1 MKKLNFAAALV
12 VSSLFLPIA
21 SQAEDNLP
29 IEISYKEAKS
39 GNWKRI
45 GAISFTQ
52 KQRTSAELLEDV
64 RIEAKRRGATSYYV
78 SRLQLMRN
86 SSWSVNAAIFIPAME
101 AM

>member
-1 MKKLNFAAALV
+1 MKKINLAATLFI
-12 VSSLFLPIA
+12 SSFLFPVI

-29 IEISYKEAKS
+29 IEISYKETKS
-39 GNWKRI
+39 GNWTRI

-64 RIEAKRRGATSYYV
+64 RIEAKRRGATGYYV
-78 SRLQLMRN
+78 SRLQLMNN